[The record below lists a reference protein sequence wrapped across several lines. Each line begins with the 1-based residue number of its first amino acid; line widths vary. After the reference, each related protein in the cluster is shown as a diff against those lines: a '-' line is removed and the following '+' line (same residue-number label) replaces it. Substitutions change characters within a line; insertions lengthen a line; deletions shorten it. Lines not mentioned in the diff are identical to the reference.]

1 MKRVFIILLVSL
13 FAFGSQA
20 QKIKLVDGNF
30 DFLKGTKDLGV
41 EFTYDDITV
50 GKMSEEEYIEKKV
63 AEAEEREPGAG
74 EAWPDQWYGDRTG
87 HYEPK
92 FIELFNDVMA
102 GEGVTLTESVEA
114 THYKMI
120 VKTIFIEPGFNVGV
134 ARKSALINL
143 VVDFVA
149 TDDPGNILATA
160 TIDKSPGGLPFGGDY
175 DSGVRVGEAYAKA
188 AKYFAKYLLKQKA
201 F

>member
-1 MKRVFIILLVSL
+1 MKKILFIILIGIL
-13 FAFGSQA
+13 AIPTQA
-20 QKIKLVDGNF
+20 QKIKMVDG
-30 DFLKGTKDLGV
+30 DLGFLKGIKDLGV
-41 EFTYDDITV
+41 EFTYEDLFV
-50 GKMSEEEYIEKKV
+50 GNMSEEEYIEKKV
-63 AEAEEREPGAG
+63 AEAEEREPGTG
-74 EAWPDQWYGDRTG
+74 EGWPDLWYGDRTG

-92 FIELFNDVMA
+92 FIELFNDVMS

-114 THYKMI
+114 TDYKMI

-134 ARKSALINL
+134 ARKSAMINL

-149 TDDPGNILATA
+149 TDDPETILASF

-188 AKYFAKYLLKQKA
+188 AKYFAKYLQKQKA

>member
-1 MKRVFIILLVSL
+1 MKKVLFIILIAL
-13 FAFGSQA
+13 FAFNTQA
-20 QKIKLVDGNF
+20 QKIKLVDG
-30 DFLKGTKDLGV
+30 DLGFLKGVKDLGV
-41 EFTYDDITV
+41 VFTYEDLTV
-50 GKMSEEEYIEKKV
+50 GKMSEADYIEKKV
-63 AEAEEREPGAG
+63 AEAEEREPGTG
-74 EAWPDQWYGDRTG
+74 EAWPDLWYGDRTG

-92 FIELFNDVMA
+92 FIELFNDVMLS
-102 GEGVTLTESVEA
+102 EGVTLTESVEA
-114 THYKMI
+114 TDYMMI
-120 VKTIFIEPGFNVGV
+120 VQTNFIEPGFNVGV

-149 TDDPGNILATA
+149 TDNPENVLATF

-188 AKYFAKYLLKQKA
+188 AKYFAKYLLKKKA

>member
-1 MKRVFIILLVSL
+1 MKKILFIILVGLL
-13 FAFGSQA
+13 AIPTQG
-20 QKIKLVDGNF
+20 QKIKMVDG
-30 DFLKGTKDLGV
+30 DLGFLKGTKDLGV
-41 EFTYDDITV
+41 EFIYEDLFV

-63 AEAEEREPGAG
+63 AEAEEREPGTG
-74 EAWPDQWYGDRTG
+74 EGWPDLWYGDRTG

-92 FIELFNDVMA
+92 FIELFNDVMSE
-102 GEGVTLTESVEA
+102 EGVTLTESVEA
-114 THYKMI
+114 TDYKMM
-120 VKTIFIEPGFNVGV
+120 VQTIFIEPGFNVGV
-134 ARKSALINL
+134 ARKSAMIDL

-149 TDDPGNILATA
+149 TDDPETILASF

-188 AKYFAKYLLKQKA
+188 AKYFAKYLLKKKA